1 MNNLW
6 QYRTRNLLSVTII
19 CLSFLIL
26 GVFFSLSNN
35 LQFIADQTAENMMVV
50 FFLSPEATAAEI
62 DAIEQR
68 IQASPY
74 VVRMNRV
81 SSKQAWD
88 RFQNN
93 FPELREIL
101 KSLGVNPFPPSFEA
115 TLQKKAFMSNEIIGF
130 INDIKNTKGVEDAQ
144 FNRDW
149 AQKMQSLS
157 RLVRAIGFFLGGIL
171 ILASF
176 FIISNV
182 IRLNVFARQ
191 GEIEILRFVGAT
203 NAFIRLPFLLEGITL
218 GVLGSGLSLGLLF
231 LLVKLFP
238 LYLGH
243 SLGALQEIINF
254 RYLSPSQA
262 LGMVA
267 GGILMGGLGSF
278 SSLSRFLK
286 I

>member
-6 QYRTRNLLSVTII
+6 QYRTRNLLSITII

-35 LQFIADQTAENMMVV
+35 LQHIADQTSENMMVV
-50 FFLSPEATAAEI
+50 FFLSPNATVA
-62 DAIEQR
+62 DLSHIEQR
-68 IQASPY
+68 IRSSPY
-74 VVRMNRV
+74 VVRVNRV
-81 SSKQAWD
+81 SSQQARE
-88 RFQNN
+88 RFQKN

-101 KSLGVNPFPPSFEA
+101 QNLGTNPFPPSFEA
-115 TLQKKAFMSNEIIGF
+115 TLQKKAFMSNEILGF
-130 INDIKNTKGVEDAQ
+130 IEDIKNTKGVEDVQ

-149 AQKMQSLS
+149 VQKMQSLS
-157 RLVRAIGFFLGGIL
+157 RLARAIGFFLGGIL

-176 FIISNV
+176 FIVSNV

-203 NAFIRLPFLLEGITL
+203 NTFIRLPFLLEGVTL
-218 GVLGSGLSLGLLF
+218 GILGSTLSLGLLF

-254 RYLSPSQA
+254 RYLSLSQA
-262 LGMVA
+262 LGIVL
-267 GGILMGGLGSF
+267 GGVLMGGLGSL

>member
-1 MNNLW
+1 MG
-6 QYRTRNLLSVTII
+6 
-19 CLSFLIL
+19 F
-26 GVFFSLSNN
+26 
-35 LQFIADQTAENMMVV
+35 
-50 FFLSPEATAAEI
+50 
-62 DAIEQR
+62 IEQR
-68 IQASPY
+68 IRSSPY
-74 VVRMNRV
+74 VIRLNHV
-81 SSKQAWD
+81 SSEQAQE
-88 RFQNN
+88 RFQKN

-101 KSLGVNPFPPSFEA
+101 KNLGTNPFPPSFEA
-115 TLQKKAFMSNEIIGF
+115 TLQKKAFMSNEILGF
-130 INDIKNTKGVEDAQ
+130 IEEIRNIKGVEEVQ

-149 AQKMQSLS
+149 VQKMQSLS
-157 RLVRAIGFFLGGIL
+157 RLARAIGFFLGGIL

-203 NAFIRLPFLLEGITL
+203 NTFIRLPFLLEGVTL
-218 GVLGSGLSLGLLF
+218 GILGGALSLGLLF

-254 RYLSPSQA
+254 RYLSLSQA
-262 LGMVA
+262 LSMVI
-267 GGILMGGLGSF
+267 GGILMGGLGSL

>member
-1 MNNLW
+1 
-6 QYRTRNLLSVTII
+6 
-19 CLSFLIL
+19 
-26 GVFFSLSNN
+26 
-35 LQFIADQTAENMMVV
+35 MMVV
-50 FFLSPEATAAEI
+50 FFLSPDSTEA
-62 DAIEQR
+62 DLSYLEQR
-68 IQASPY
+68 IRSSPY
-74 VVRMNRV
+74 VLRLNRV
-81 SSKQAWD
+81 GSQQARE
-88 RFQNN
+88 RFQKN

-101 KSLGVNPFPPSFEA
+101 KNLGTNPFPPSFEA
-115 TLQKKAFMSNEIIGF
+115 TLQKKAFMSNEILGF
-130 INDIKNTKGVEDAQ
+130 IEDIRNTKGVEEVQ

-149 AQKMQSLS
+149 VQKMQSLS
-157 RLVRAIGFFLGGIL
+157 RLARAIGFFLGGVL

-203 NAFIRLPFLLEGITL
+203 NTFIRLPFLLEGITL
-218 GVLGSGLSLGLLF
+218 GILGSILSLSLLY

-238 LYLGH
+238 FYLGH

-254 RYLSPSQA
+254 RYLSLSQA
-262 LGMVA
+262 LSMVV

>member
-1 MNNLW
+1 LNNLW
-6 QYRTRNLLSVTII
+6 QYRTRNLLSITII

-35 LQFIADQTAENMMVV
+35 LQHIADQTSENMMVV
-50 FFLSPEATAAEI
+50 FFLSPNATAAELNQ
-62 DAIEQR
+62 IEQR
-68 IQASPY
+68 IKSSPY
-74 VVRMNRV
+74 VIRVNRV
-81 SSKQAWD
+81 SAQEAWE
-88 RFQNN
+88 RFRKN
-93 FPELREIL
+93 FPELQEIL
-101 KSLGVNPFPPSFEA
+101 KNLGTNPFPPSLEA
-115 TLQKKAFMSNEIIGF
+115 SLQKKAFLSNEILGF
-130 INDIKNTKGVEDAQ
+130 IEDVKNTRGVEDVQ

-157 RLVRAIGFFLGGIL
+157 RLAKAVGFFLGGIL

-203 NAFIRLPFLLEGITL
+203 NTFIRLPFLLEGITL
-218 GVLGSGLSLGLLF
+218 GILGSVLSLGLLL
-231 LLVKLFP
+231 LLVNLFP
-238 LYLGH
+238 IYLGR

-254 RYLSPSQA
+254 RYLSLSQA
-262 LGMVA
+262 LSMVV
-267 GGILMGGLGSF
+267 GGILMGGLGSL

>member
-1 MNNLW
+1 
-6 QYRTRNLLSVTII
+6 
-19 CLSFLIL
+19 LIL

-35 LQFIADQTAENMMVV
+35 LQHIADQTSENMMVV
-50 FFLSPEATAAEI
+50 FFVSADSTPAELNV
-62 DAIEQR
+62 IEQR
-68 IQASPY
+68 IQSSPY
-74 VVRMNRV
+74 VIRVNRV
-81 SSKQAWD
+81 SSEQARE
-88 RFQNN
+88 RFEKN

-101 KSLGVNPFPPSFEA
+101 ENLGTNPFPPSFEA
-115 TLQKKAFMSNEIIGF
+115 TLQKKAYMSSEILGF
-130 INDIKNTKGVEDAQ
+130 IEDIKNTRGVQEVQ

-149 AQKMQSLS
+149 VQKMQSLS
-157 RLVRAIGFFLGGIL
+157 RLARAIGFFLGGIL

-182 IRLNVFARQ
+182 IRLNVFARK

-203 NAFIRLPFLLEGITL
+203 NTFIRLPFLLEGITL
-218 GVLGSGLSLGLLF
+218 GILGSILSLGLLF

-262 LGMVA
+262 LGMIV
-267 GGILMGGLGSF
+267 GGVLMGGLGSL

>member
-1 MNNLW
+1 
-6 QYRTRNLLSVTII
+6 
-19 CLSFLIL
+19 
-26 GVFFSLSNN
+26 
-35 LQFIADQTAENMMVV
+35 MMVV
-50 FFLSPEATAAEI
+50 FFLSPDASAAEI
-62 DAIEQR
+62 RAIEQR

-81 SSKQAWD
+81 SSEQAWD
-88 RFQNN
+88 RFQKN

-101 KSLGVNPFPPSFEA
+101 KSLGTNPFPPSFEA
-115 TLQKKAFMSNEIIGF
+115 TLQKKAFMSNEIQGF
-130 INDIKNTKGVEDAQ
+130 INDIKNTRGVEDAQ

-157 RLVRAIGFFLGGIL
+157 RLARAIGFFLGGIL

-203 NAFIRLPFLLEGITL
+203 NTFIRLPFLLEGITL

-262 LGMVA
+262 LGMIA

>member
-6 QYRTRNLLSVTII
+6 QYRTRNLLSITII

-35 LQFIADQTAENMMVV
+35 LQYIADQTSENMMVV
-50 FFLSPEATAAEI
+50 FFLSPDATAAELSH
-62 DAIEQR
+62 IEQR
-68 IQASPY
+68 IRSSPY

-81 SSKQAWD
+81 SSQQAWE
-88 RFQNN
+88 RFQKN

-101 KSLGVNPFPPSFEA
+101 KNLGTNPFPPSFEA
-115 TLQKKAFMSNEIIGF
+115 TLQKKAFMSNEILGF
-130 INDIKNTKGVEDAQ
+130 IEDIKNTKGVEDVQ

-149 AQKMQSLS
+149 VQKMQSLS
-157 RLVRAIGFFLGGIL
+157 RLARAIGFFLGGIL

-191 GEIEILRFVGAT
+191 GEIEILRFVGASNT
-203 NAFIRLPFLLEGITL
+203 FIRLPFLLEGVTL
-218 GVLGSGLSLGLLF
+218 GILGSTLSLGLLF
-231 LLVKLFP
+231 LLVRLFP

-254 RYLSPSQA
+254 RYLSLSQA
-262 LGMVA
+262 LGMVV
-267 GGILMGGLGSF
+267 GGVLMGGLGSL